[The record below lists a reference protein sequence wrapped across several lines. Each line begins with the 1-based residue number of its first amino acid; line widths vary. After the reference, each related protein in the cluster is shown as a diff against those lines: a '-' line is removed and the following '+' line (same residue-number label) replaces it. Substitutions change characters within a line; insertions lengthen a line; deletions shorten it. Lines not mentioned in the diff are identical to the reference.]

1 MTTAA
6 RRTRAPGPPPGR
18 IHPRRP
24 KGTPAMDQ
32 PATRQRS
39 VGRRPAATHHSASSR
54 PPALLE
60 AAGLESLVRARHPST
75 GAHSRTPWWGR
86 RSTSPRSCR
95 RSLPDIPLRLER
107 GRQLHW
113 TAARRGVI
121 AAVDARDRDGVR
133 YALRHELA
141 VTRAEDRWEIAA
153 IGEDL
158 ARDLTEVAIRVARCA
173 GGLLRERVGGLK
185 PERQPRVRR
194 LSTSARGR
202 IRQ

>member
-107 GRQLHW
+107 GRQLHLDSR
-113 TAARRGVI
+113 AARRHRRCRRARPRRRPLR
-121 AAVDARDRDGVR
+121 AAPRARRHPRRGPLGDRGDRRGS
-133 YALRHELA
+133 
-141 VTRAEDRWEIAA
+141 RARLDRS
-153 IGEDL
+153 
-158 ARDLTEVAIRVARCA
+158 RDSRRSMRWRA
-173 GGLLRERVGGLK
+173 
-185 PERQPRVRR
+185 PERAGRR
-194 LSTSARGR
+194 A
-202 IRQ
+202 QA